1 MTFLWED
8 LPEEISNL
16 ILIYLGKSLLGY
28 MGPPGRLT
36 NLSNPKDGH
45 AYVLEVA
52 CVKKSFATS
61 LQPILDLYSPPWD
74 DGHAK
79 RFVGGLLKF
88 MLGRHVVW
96 TNGTITADNYAFLY
110 TRLYDGCGFK
120 KGVYLCSHR
129 ANYYR
134 LLPRML
140 TDLLRARMLPWKGLE
155 AVQKQIRA
163 LSHIAKPVDHLIK
176 SFESLD
182 PLQVC
187 LERAYL
193 EGNPDKTTDP
203 VYYDP
208 IPKDKKG
215 RVYSWKTLR
224 RMM

>member
-1 MTFLWED
+1 MTFLWEE
-8 LPEEISNL
+8 LPEEISSL
-16 ILIYLGKSLLGY
+16 ILTYFGKSLLGY
-28 MGPPGRLT
+28 MGPFGTLPLMT
-36 NLSNPKDGH
+36 NPKDGH
-45 AYVLEVA
+45 AYILERA
-52 CVKKSFATS
+52 CMKKSFATS
-61 LQPILDLYSPPWD
+61 LKPILDLYSPPWAD
-74 DGHAK
+74 EHAK
-79 RFVGGLLKF
+79 RFLGGLLKF
-88 MLGRHVVW
+88 MLGRHVV
-96 TNGTITADNYAFLY
+96 GTDGRITSDHYSFLY

-155 AVQKQIRA
+155 AVQKQIRVLA
-163 LSHIAKPVDHLIK
+163 HMAKPVDHIVK

-203 VYYDP
+203 VYYNP

-215 RVYSWKTLR
+215 NVYSWDLVT
-224 RMM
+224 RM

>member
-1 MTFLWED
+1 MTFLWEE
-8 LPEEISNL
+8 LPEEISSI
-16 ILIYLGKSLLGY
+16 ILTHYGKSLLGY
-28 MGPPGRLT
+28 MGPLGTLPLMT
-36 NLSNPKDGH
+36 NPKDGY
-45 AYVLEVA
+45 AYILERA
-52 CVKKSFATS
+52 CMKKSFATS
-61 LQPILDLYSPPWD
+61 LKPILDLYSPPWE

-88 MLGRHVVW
+88 MLGRHVV
-96 TNGTITADNYAFLY
+96 GTDGRITSDHYSFLY

-129 ANYYR
+129 ATYYR

-140 TDLLRARMLPWKGLE
+140 TDLLRARMLPWEGLE

-163 LSHIAKPVDHLIK
+163 LAHMAKPVDHLVDTFK
-176 SFESLD
+176 SLD

-203 VYYDP
+203 VYYNP
-208 IPKDKKG
+208 IPKDTKG
-215 RVYSWKTLR
+215 NVYSWDLVT
-224 RMM
+224 RM